1 MSIANIGNE
10 LNNMIPADAANS
22 TSIQVIYE
30 NADGIVLACAK
41 ITALGTL
48 SAFCSTPGLRFATN
62 CLIIAT
68 TSNQAHNSCS
78 WLVNTAAS
86 TSAPTFSSISAFVV

>member
-10 LNNMIPADAANS
+10 LKNMVPAEAANS
-22 TSIQVIYE
+22 TSVNIIHE
-30 NADGIVLACAK
+30 SKDGIVFATSK
-41 ITALGTL
+41 ITSVTTL
-48 SAFCSTPGLRFATN
+48 SALCSTPGLRFATN

-78 WLVNTAAS
+78 WLINTAAS